1 MLIIMDKNITNK
13 EYEDYLKKNKKL
25 TFINCNFGFH
35 YDKNY
40 KMCQGQDSFSLGE
53 DYDSLLTF
61 INCSIKLQSSIT
73 ALISDMKGYNYRN
86 YNIVNSNLHIESKK
100 IILDG
105 LCFSNCSIKSNK
117 LSYIEGHDLYGSLT
131 EINDIKELRLF
142 QSDLNI
148 EGETDKFF
156 DYIYLNDSYLH
167 IKDVDFANSVATNES
182 VLKQED
188 FIYDI

>member
-1 MLIIMDKNITNK
+1 MT
-13 EYEDYLKKNKKL
+13 
-25 TFINCNFGFH
+25 
-35 YDKNY
+35 
-40 KMCQGQDSFSLGE
+40 
-53 DYDSLLTF
+53 
-61 INCSIKLQSSIT
+61 T
-73 ALISDMKGYNYRN
+73 AL
-86 YNIVNSNLHIESKK
+86 
-100 IILDG
+100 
-105 LCFSNCSIKSNK
+105 
-117 LSYIEGHDLYGSLT
+117 GSLT

-167 IKDVDFANSVATNES
+167 IKDVDFGNSVATNES